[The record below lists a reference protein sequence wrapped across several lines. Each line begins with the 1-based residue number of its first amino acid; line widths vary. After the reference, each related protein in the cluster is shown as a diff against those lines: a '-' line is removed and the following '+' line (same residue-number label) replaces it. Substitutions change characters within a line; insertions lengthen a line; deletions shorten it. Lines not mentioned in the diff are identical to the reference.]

1 MGTDTIRIGTS
12 RMFDMFQHQKLN
24 KRFVYV
30 FLEGVIITLF
40 PQNKFPELFTRLH
53 SQSDRVVNHIAKMKE
68 NNVDSS
74 EPGARKR
81 RRWSIAHAQLEVID
95 CATGSESR
103 FGEWRPSCQI
113 LKLIL
118 VAIQKF
124 FLNLWDSN
132 VKSWSVNHRCR
143 ILTDLCNAWFGGR
156 NCSQSFNVQR
166 VYFLE

>member
-1 MGTDTIRIGTS
+1 MWFLCIVDDFRHLMGTDTIRIGTS

-103 FGEWRPSCQI
+103 FGEWRPCCQI

-118 VAIQKF
+118 EAIQNF

-132 VKSWSVNHRCR
+132 VKS
-143 ILTDLCNAWFGGR
+143 
-156 NCSQSFNVQR
+156 
-166 VYFLE
+166 

>member
-1 MGTDTIRIGTS
+1 MWFLCIVDDFRHLMGTDTIRIGTS

-81 RRWSIAHAQLEVID
+81 RRWWIAHAQLEVID

-103 FGEWRPSCQI
+103 FGEWRPCCQI

-118 VAIQKF
+118 EAIQNF

-132 VKSWSVNHRCR
+132 VKS
-143 ILTDLCNAWFGGR
+143 
-156 NCSQSFNVQR
+156 
-166 VYFLE
+166 

>member
-68 NNVDSS
+68 NNVDNS

-81 RRWSIAHAQLEVID
+81 RRWYQLRNWKWSIAQQL
-95 CATGSESR
+95 GSESR

-118 VAIQKF
+118 EAIQNF

-132 VKSWSVNHRCR
+132 VKS
-143 ILTDLCNAWFGGR
+143 
-156 NCSQSFNVQR
+156 
-166 VYFLE
+166 

>member
-81 RRWSIAHAQLEVID
+81 RRWYQLRNWKWSIAQQEV
-95 CATGSESR
+95 S
-103 FGEWRPSCQI
+103 
-113 LKLIL
+113 L
-118 VAIQKF
+118 VLVNDVHVVKF
-124 FLNLWDSN
+124 
-132 VKSWSVNHRCR
+132 
-143 ILTDLCNAWFGGR
+143 
-156 NCSQSFNVQR
+156 
-166 VYFLE
+166 